1 MSIPLNLSLFS
12 GVLTAK
18 TVSGDLNNITK
29 PGFYFVQNPTNGPTT
44 NWGHLFVN
52 YNGTTG
58 DGYRVVQLFVTDT
71 TSGDGHGLWSR
82 VKMGNSAWSAWEHY
96 ATTNYV
102 TNEVTR
108 LLTTVEF

>member
-29 PGFYFVQNPTNGPTT
+29 SGFYYVQSPANGPIS
-44 NWGHLFVN
+44 NWSYLIVN
-52 YNGTTG
+52 STAADQLVQVLTG
-58 DGYRVVQLFVTDT
+58 DTDDGNGPWFRKKYRGAWSEWHQVPTMKQVTD
-71 TSGDGHGLWSR
+71 
-82 VKMGNSAWSAWEHY
+82 
-96 ATTNYV
+96 
-102 TNEVTR
+102 EVTR